1 MLTKKVDWL
10 GYFAGNSALGHGRPS
25 EPQLEHPPMA
35 GRSAEEIR
43 EELNRLLS
51 EQIDSLKRQTF
62 GGIEPAE
69 MLEQEER
76 LKRIREVS
84 ADYIAALRRM
94 KP

>member
-1 MLTKKVDWL
+1 
-10 GYFAGNSALGHGRPS
+10 
-25 EPQLEHPPMA
+25 MA
-35 GRSAEEIR
+35 GHSAEEIR

-84 ADYIAALRRM
+84 ADYIAALRRL